1 MKQKKEFPLELSEI
15 SQHSC
20 MREGFLGL
28 FGCQTGPL
36 LCSHQEEEVAIFS
49 FCSWTLALSWEIL
62 MCRYIIFISKE
73 RKIWFA
79 LFLSL
84 RSCSFI
90 MFPACLRGKLLSA
103 WKGVA
108 SMGLFR
114 GRRYFPV
121 EAGLG
126 RRGEVG
132 GGVQS
137 PVGHIHSGRSWSS
150 RRYKRVGIRAP
161 EFKANSVP

>member
-15 SQHSC
+15 SQHSY

-28 FGCQTGPL
+28 FGCQTGLL
-36 LCSHQEEEVAIFS
+36 LCSHQKEEVAIFS
-49 FCSWTLALSWEIL
+49 FCSWTLDLSWEIL
-62 MCRYIIFISKE
+62 TCRHIIFISKE

-84 RSCSFI
+84 RSYSFI
-90 MFPACLRGKLLSA
+90 MFPACLREKLLSA
-103 WKGVA
+103 QKGVA

-114 GRRYFPV
+114 GRRYFPL
-121 EAGLG
+121 EARLG

-132 GGVQS
+132 GMGQS
-137 PVGHIHSGRSWSS
+137 PGGHIHSGRSWCR
-150 RRYKRVGIRAP
+150 RRYQEGWDQSPWV
-161 EFKANSVP
+161 